1 MRSWNCGC
9 QTSLDSARRRDRAWN
24 ADESAGISVNCFRVG
39 SKSEFSIVADEQV
52 VRQKRGFRMWITTMR
67 LYLVSLLLIIP
78 AQQLRAQHQ
87 PSPPDKQMKEYA
99 RARTNPP
106 INS

>member
-1 MRSWNCGC
+1 
-9 QTSLDSARRRDRAWN
+9 
-24 ADESAGISVNCFRVG
+24 
-39 SKSEFSIVADEQV
+39 
-52 VRQKRGFRMWITTMR
+52 MWITTMR
-67 LYLVSLLLIIP
+67 LYLVSLLLITP

-106 INS
+106 INSQTAPKDRGSCTVRQPFEARVAPERGERGVDPKPAGREVERHPEQRLELVERFLRL